1 MDHNNRQAEKL
12 LERYKQ
18 GLCTDEEIR
27 LLHETLL
34 EFTDAGQL
42 PDAAT
47 IADSQERIWS
57 RLEKEGNRTRRRRP
71 LLILSG
77 YAAAALVLIAVAI
90 AVYFI
95 QGQQQQPARDIDPGG
110 NRATLTLADG
120 RKVELSTDQ
129 EVIVIGDDGIM
140 YADGTGVLSQEA
152 GKSGSQEGGLPATD
166 LQLTT
171 PKGGNYRIVL
181 PDGSKVWLNAAST
194 LRYPIRFSGGTRT
207 VEIEGEAYF
216 SVTHRTGEPATSQT
230 ANGKEQPAPFI
241 VKTRGQ
247 ETVVLGT
254 EFSISAYPDQEAVK
268 TTLASGSVR
277 VTPLKGSM
285 AHQSPVI
292 NHQSLILAPGEQ
304 STLHK
309 DGRLQKA
316 KTDVSSDIAWK
327 NNDFIFNN
335 TPLTD
340 IMYQLERWYDVEVI
354 DIHDLPDKRFYGQ
367 MSRSVQLSQ
376 VLEMIRETSKISF
389 TIEEG
394 RRLRLKKE

>member
-1 MDHNNRQAEKL
+1 MNQNNRQAEKL

-18 GLCTDEEIR
+18 GLCTEEEIR

-34 EFTDAGQL
+34 EFTDTGQL

-47 IADSQERIWS
+47 IADSQERVWS
-57 RLEKEGNRTRRRRP
+57 RLEKEENRTRRRRP
-71 LLILSG
+71 LVIPSG

-95 QGQQQQPARDIDPGG
+95 PDQQQPARDIDPGS

-120 RKVELSTDQ
+120 RKVELSTEQ
-129 EVIVIGDDGIM
+129 EVIIIGDGGIT
-140 YADGTGVLSQEA
+140 YSDGTGVLGPEVGKSESQEDRP
-152 GKSGSQEGGLPATD
+152 SGSEKRGLTTQYSV
-166 LQLTT
+166 LST
-171 PKGGNYRIVL
+171 PKGGTYQIVL

-194 LRYPIRFSGGTRT
+194 LRYPVRFSDDTRT

-216 SVTHRTGEPATSQT
+216 SVNSRQSSVA
-230 ANGKEQPAPFI
+230 GKSPFI

-254 EFSISAYPDQEAVK
+254 EFSISAYPDQVVK
-268 TTLASGSVR
+268 TTLASGAVK
-277 VTPLKGSM
+277 VTALQGST
-285 AHQSPVI
+285 ADQSPVT

-309 DGRLQKA
+309 DGRLRKE

-340 IMYQLERWYDVEVI
+340 IMYQLERWYDVEVM
-354 DIHDLPDKRFYGQ
+354 DIHNLPDKRFYGQ

-394 RRLRLKKE
+394 RRLRLKKD